1 MDTARIAQGDAKTMI
16 RRFDIIVV
24 GAGHAGAE
32 AALASSRMG
41 CSTLLLT
48 GNLDTICQMSCNPAI
63 GGLAKGHLVREID
76 ALGGEMA
83 RAIDETGIHFKML
96 NRSKGPA
103 VWAPRAQADKRAYQR
118 RMRTAIESEK
128 GITLIQD
135 IVRRILVENGR
146 ARGVITVR
154 GQEHHAGAVIICTG
168 TFLKG
173 LIHIGEYSE
182 RCGRLGDFSSE
193 ELSDS
198 LRELGFPVLRLKT
211 GTPPRVN
218 ADSIDFSR
226 CQVQMPD
233 ERPSPFSFET
243 LSLERPQVPC
253 WVTNTTEETHQL
265 IRKNLHRSPLYG
277 GKIKGIGARYCPSIE
292 DKVVRFAGKSS
303 HQLFLEPEGLDTKE
317 IYINGFSSS
326 LPEDVQLEM
335 MRTVP
340 GLENART
347 MRPAYAVEYDFVPPG
362 ELKSTLETRRVEG
375 LYHAGQINGT
385 SGYEEAAGQGLWAAI
400 NAVRKIKGMG
410 PFVLGRHEAYLGVL
424 IDDLITKGAEEP
436 YRMFTSR
443 AEHRLILR
451 QDNADR
457 RLMGYGLENGLLDA
471 ERHERM
477 LEKYRRAN
485 ELVLDLSSRLIAVD
499 GRIKDRL
506 GASGREGEKLAARM
520 TAGRLLK
527 RPEIRIA
534 DILEAAGLEMDEE
547 MAAIAEMQIKYE
559 GYIERDLERIKKMK
573 RMESRRIP
581 ESFDYAG
588 VSGLKNEARE
598 KLERIRPETLGQAS
612 RISGVDPSDISL
624 VAVRLEALS
633 RREARARAGA
643 GGGE

>member
-1 MDTARIAQGDAKTMI
+1 MI

-32 AALASSRMG
+32 AALASARMG

-83 RAIDETGIHFKML
+83 KAIDETGIHFKML

-103 VWAPRAQADKRAYQR
+103 VWAPRAQADKRAYQL
-118 RMRTAIESEK
+118 RMKAVIEAQR

-135 IVRRILVENGR
+135 VASRILVGDGR
-146 ARGVITVR
+146 VRGVVTVR
-154 GQEHHAGAVIICTG
+154 GQEHRAEAVIICTG

-173 LIHIGEYSE
+173 LIHIGEYNE
-182 RCGRLGDFSSE
+182 KCGRLGDFSSE

-198 LRELGFPVLRLKT
+198 LRELGFPVRRLKT

-226 CQVQMPD
+226 CQIQLPD
-233 ERPSPFSFET
+233 EVPSAFSFET
-243 LSLERPQVPC
+243 ETIDRPQVPC
-253 WVTNTTEETHQL
+253 WITSTTETTHRI
-265 IRKNLHRSPLYG
+265 IRENLHRSPLYG
-277 GKIKGIGARYCPSIE
+277 GRIKGVGPRYCPSIE
-292 DKVVRFAGKSS
+292 DKVVRFAGKSA
-303 HQLFLEPEGLDTKE
+303 HQLFLEPEGVSTKE

-335 MRTVP
+335 IRTLP
-340 GLENART
+340 GLENVQV

-362 ELKSTLETRRVEG
+362 ELKSTLETKRVTG

-385 SGYEEAAGQGLWAAI
+385 SGYEEAAGQGLVAAI
-400 NAVRKIKGMG
+400 NAVRSLRGQG
-410 PFVLGRHEAYLGVL
+410 PFVLKRHEAYLGVL
-424 IDDLITKGAEEP
+424 IDDLITKGADEP

-443 AEHRLILR
+443 AEHRLLLR

-457 RLMGYGLENGLLDA
+457 RLMGYGLENGLVSP
-471 ERHERM
+471 ERHEKM
-477 LEKYRRAN
+477 LEKYRRAD
-485 ELVLDLSSRLIAVD
+485 EFVRDLSSRLITVSPS
-499 GRIKDRL
+499 L
-506 GASGREGEKLAARM
+506 GKKLAGPGGEGAPVPGKM
-520 TAGRLLK
+520 AGGKLLR

-534 DILEAAGLEMDEE
+534 DVLEAAGLEIGEE

-559 GYIERDLERIKKMK
+559 GYIERDLERIRKME

-581 ESFDYAG
+581 ESFDYG
-588 VSGLKNEARE
+588 SVRGLKNEAKE
-598 KLERIRPETLGQAS
+598 KLQRIRPETIGQAS

-624 VAVRLEALS
+624 VLVRLEAMS
-633 RREARARAGA
+633 REARKARQETDGN
-643 GGGE
+643 E

>member
-1 MDTARIAQGDAKTMI
+1 M
-16 RRFDIIVV
+16 V

-32 AALASSRMG
+32 AALAAARMG

-83 RAIDETGIHFKML
+83 KAIDETGIHFKML

-103 VWAPRAQADKRAYQR
+103 VWAPRAQADKRAYQL
-118 RMRTAIESEK
+118 RMKAVIEAER

-135 IVRRILVENGR
+135 VASRILAHDGR
-146 ARGVITVR
+146 VRGVVTVR
-154 GQEHHAGAVIICTG
+154 GQEHRAEAVIICTG

-173 LIHIGEYSE
+173 LIHIGEYNE
-182 RCGRLGDFSSE
+182 KCGRLGDFSSE

-198 LRELGFPVLRLKT
+198 LRELGFPVRRLKT

-226 CQVQMPD
+226 CQIQNPD
-233 ERPSPFSFET
+233 EVPSPFSFATE
-243 LSLERPQVPC
+243 SIDRPQVPC
-253 WVTNTTEETHQL
+253 WITATTEATHRI
-265 IRKNLHRSPLYG
+265 IRENLHRSPLYG
-277 GKIKGIGARYCPSIE
+277 GRIKGVGPRYCPSIE
-292 DKVVRFAGKSS
+292 DKVVRFAGKSA
-303 HQLFLEPEGLDTKE
+303 HQLFLEPEGVNTKE

-335 MRTVP
+335 IRTLP
-340 GLENART
+340 GLENVQV

-362 ELKSTLETRRVEG
+362 ELKSTLETKRVAG

-385 SGYEEAAGQGLWAAI
+385 SGYEEAAGQGLVAAI
-400 NAVRKIKGMG
+400 NAVRSLRGQG
-410 PFVLGRHEAYLGVL
+410 PFVLKRHEAYLGVL
-424 IDDLITKGAEEP
+424 IDDLITKGADEP

-457 RLMGYGLENGLLDA
+457 RLMGYGRENGLVSS
-471 ERHERM
+471 ERHGRM
-477 LEKYRRAN
+477 AEKYRRAD
-485 ELVLDLSSRLIAVD
+485 EFVRDLSSRLITV
-499 GRIKDRL
+499 
-506 GASGREGEKLAARM
+506 SGPLREKLARSG
-520 TAGRLLK
+520 TEGTSVAGKMAAGKLLR
-527 RPEIRIA
+527 RPEIRMT
-534 DILEAAGLEMDEE
+534 DVLEATGIEIGEE

-559 GYIERDLERIKKMK
+559 GYIERDLERIRKME
-573 RMESRRIP
+573 RMESRKIP
-581 ESFDYAG
+581 ESLDYAS
-588 VSGLKNEARE
+588 VRGLKNEARE
-598 KLERIRPETLGQAS
+598 KLQRIRPETIGQAS

-624 VAVRLEALS
+624 VLVRLEALS
-633 RREARARAGA
+633 REARKARQGA
-643 GGGE
+643 DDDE

>member
-1 MDTARIAQGDAKTMI
+1 MI

-118 RMRTAIESEK
+118 RMRAAIESEK

-135 IVRRILVENGR
+135 IARGILVENGR

-154 GQEHHAGAVIICTG
+154 GQEHHTGAVIICTG

-253 WVTNTTEETHQL
+253 WVTNTTEETHEL

-457 RLMGYGLENGLLDA
+457 RLMGYGLENGLIDA

-477 LEKYRRAN
+477 LEKYRRAD

-534 DILEAAGLEMDEE
+534 DILEEAGLEMDEE

-598 KLERIRPETLGQAS
+598 KLEKIRPETIGQAS

-633 RREARARAGA
+633 RREARARTGA

>member
-1 MDTARIAQGDAKTMI
+1 MI

-118 RMRTAIESEK
+118 RMRAAIESEK

-135 IVRRILVENGR
+135 IARGILVENGR

-253 WVTNTTEETHQL
+253 WVTNTTEETHEL

-362 ELKSTLETRRVEG
+362 ELKSTLETRRVKG

-457 RLMGYGLENGLLDA
+457 RLMGYGLENGLIDA

-477 LEKYRRAN
+477 LEKYRRAD

-534 DILEAAGLEMDEE
+534 DILEEAGLEMDEE

-598 KLERIRPETLGQAS
+598 KLERIRPETIGQAS

-633 RREARARAGA
+633 RREARARTGA
-643 GGGE
+643 CRGE

>member
-1 MDTARIAQGDAKTMI
+1 
-16 RRFDIIVV
+16 
-24 GAGHAGAE
+24 
-32 AALASSRMG
+32 
-41 CSTLLLT
+41 
-48 GNLDTICQMSCNPAI
+48 
-63 GGLAKGHLVREID
+63 
-76 ALGGEMA
+76 
-83 RAIDETGIHFKML
+83 
-96 NRSKGPA
+96 
-103 VWAPRAQADKRAYQR
+103 
-118 RMRTAIESEK
+118 
-128 GITLIQD
+128 
-135 IVRRILVENGR
+135 
-146 ARGVITVR
+146 
-154 GQEHHAGAVIICTG
+154 
-168 TFLKG
+168 
-173 LIHIGEYSE
+173 
-182 RCGRLGDFSSE
+182 
-193 ELSDS
+193 
-198 LRELGFPVLRLKT
+198 
-211 GTPPRVN
+211 
-218 ADSIDFSR
+218 
-226 CQVQMPD
+226 
-233 ERPSPFSFET
+233 
-243 LSLERPQVPC
+243 
-253 WVTNTTEETHQL
+253 
-265 IRKNLHRSPLYG
+265 
-277 GKIKGIGARYCPSIE
+277 
-292 DKVVRFAGKSS
+292 
-303 HQLFLEPEGLDTKE
+303 
-317 IYINGFSSS
+317 
-326 LPEDVQLEM
+326 
-335 MRTVP
+335 
-340 GLENART
+340 
-347 MRPAYAVEYDFVPPG
+347 VEYDFVPPG
-362 ELKSTLETRRVEG
+362 ELKSTLETRRVKG

-457 RLMGYGLENGLLDA
+457 RLMGYGLENGLIDA

-477 LEKYRRAN
+477 LEKYRRAD

-534 DILEAAGLEMDEE
+534 DILEEAGLEMDEE

-598 KLERIRPETLGQAS
+598 KLERIRPETIGQAS

-633 RREARARAGA
+633 RREARARTGA
-643 GGGE
+643 CRGE

>member
-1 MDTARIAQGDAKTMI
+1 MI

-32 AALASSRMG
+32 AALASARMG

-83 RAIDETGIHFKML
+83 KAIDETGIHFKML

-103 VWAPRAQADKRAYQR
+103 VWAPRAQADKRAYQL
-118 RMRTAIESEK
+118 RMKAVIEAER

-135 IVRRILVENGR
+135 VASRILAHDGR
-146 ARGVITVR
+146 VRGVLTVR
-154 GQEHHAGAVIICTG
+154 GQEHRAEAVIICTG

-173 LIHIGEYSE
+173 LIHIGEYNE
-182 RCGRLGDFSSE
+182 KCGRLGDFSSE

-198 LRELGFPVLRLKT
+198 LRELGFPVRRLKT

-226 CQVQMPD
+226 CQIQPPD
-233 ERPSPFSFET
+233 EVPSPFSFDTET
-243 LSLERPQVPC
+243 IDRPQVPC
-253 WVTNTTEETHQL
+253 WITATTEATHAI

-277 GKIKGIGARYCPSIE
+277 GRIKGVGPRYCPSIE
-292 DKVVRFAGKSS
+292 DKVVRFAGKSA
-303 HQLFLEPEGLDTKE
+303 HQLFLEPEGINTKE
-317 IYINGFSSS
+317 MYLNGFSSS

-335 MRTVP
+335 IRTLP
-340 GLENART
+340 GLENAQV

-362 ELKSTLETRRVEG
+362 ELKSTLETKRVAG

-385 SGYEEAAGQGLWAAI
+385 SGYEEAAGQGLVAAI
-400 NAVRKIKGMG
+400 NAVRSLRGQG
-410 PFVLGRHEAYLGVL
+410 PFVLKRHEAYLGVL
-424 IDDLITKGAEEP
+424 IDDLITKGADEP

-443 AEHRLILR
+443 AEHRLLLR

-457 RLMGYGLENGLLDA
+457 RLMGYGLENGLVSSA
-471 ERHERM
+471 RHERM
-477 LEKYRRAN
+477 AEKYRRAD
-485 ELVLDLSSRLIAVD
+485 EFVRDLSSMLITVT
-499 GRIKDRL
+499 GPL
-506 GASGREGEKLAARM
+506 GKKLAESGGEGAPAGGKM
-520 TAGRLLK
+520 TAGRLLR

-534 DILEAAGLEMDEE
+534 DVLEAADIEIGAE

-559 GYIERDLERIKKMK
+559 GYIRRDLERIRKME

-581 ESFDYAG
+581 EAFDYAS
-588 VSGLKNEARE
+588 VRGLKNEARE
-598 KLERIRPETLGQAS
+598 KLQRIRPETIGQAS

-624 VAVRLEALS
+624 VLVRLEALS
-633 RREARARAGA
+633 REAQKARQGA
-643 GGGE
+643 DDDE